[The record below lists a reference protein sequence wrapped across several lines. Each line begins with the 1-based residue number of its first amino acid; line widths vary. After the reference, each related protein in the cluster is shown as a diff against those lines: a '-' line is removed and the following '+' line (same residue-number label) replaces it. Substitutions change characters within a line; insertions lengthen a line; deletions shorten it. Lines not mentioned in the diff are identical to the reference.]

1 MVQKARGVLQ
11 ENLIRVGSMD
21 KPLLVINGPT
31 IFNSPSPH
39 HTLLLE
45 KYFRLGSYDH
55 GVNYP
60 DGTTFVYSAKEKYN
74 DIKHYNNGRNK
85 FIVDSLWEN
94 FFDVNDEF
102 DDNTM
107 GIICNYHKNKKNIH
121 KVPAWF
127 WYEEHFS
134 QSHQKPVSMPFE
146 FDKTN
151 SFLMQIG
158 RTKSLRTDFFED
170 LSNEKL
176 LDKAKYSYLGRG
188 IGLEGSN
195 KVNDV
200 ISPYVC
206 HQRNYLPEWYNST
219 HFTVVVE
226 THQDQGSVFLTEKTF
241 KPIMYGHPFILYG
254 QQRSLEMLKNLGFE
268 TYDTL
273 FDESYDEIENIV
285 ERRQK
290 IIAQIQSMPKG
301 QCREVVSHNFDL
313 FWNRKQVEQGM
324 VNNVIKPILEFINKA

>member
-1 MVQKARGVLQ
+1 
-11 ENLIRVGSMD
+11 
-21 KPLLVINGPT
+21 
-31 IFNSPSPH
+31 
-39 HTLLLE
+39 
-45 KYFRLGSYDH
+45 
-55 GVNYP
+55 
-60 DGTTFVYSAKEKYN
+60 
-74 DIKHYNNGRNK
+74 
-85 FIVDSLWEN
+85 
-94 FFDVNDEF
+94 
-102 DDNTM
+102 
-107 GIICNYHKNKKNIH
+107 
-121 KVPAWF
+121 
-127 WYEEHFS
+127 
-134 QSHQKPVSMPFE
+134 MPFE
-146 FDKTN
+146 FAKTN

-170 LSNEKL
+170 LRKEKL
-176 LDKAKYSYLGRG
+176 LDDAKYSYLGRG

>member
-39 HTLLLE
+39 HTPLLE

-121 KVPAWF
+121 KCKGNNF
-127 WYEEHFS
+127 
-134 QSHQKPVSMPFE
+134 
-146 FDKTN
+146 
-151 SFLMQIG
+151 
-158 RTKSLRTDFFED
+158 TDC
-170 LSNEKL
+170 LS
-176 LDKAKYSYLGRG
+176 S
-188 IGLEGSN
+188 GSCCN
-195 KVNDV
+195 
-200 ISPYVC
+200 
-206 HQRNYLPEWYNST
+206 
-219 HFTVVVE
+219 
-226 THQDQGSVFLTEKTF
+226 
-241 KPIMYGHPFILYG
+241 
-254 QQRSLEMLKNLGFE
+254 
-268 TYDTL
+268 
-273 FDESYDEIENIV
+273 
-285 ERRQK
+285 
-290 IIAQIQSMPKG
+290 
-301 QCREVVSHNFDL
+301 
-313 FWNRKQVEQGM
+313 
-324 VNNVIKPILEFINKA
+324 